1 MGIEIVPVNNPQ
13 GLLLYNRFPEL
24 VYRGTFKAP
33 PFPGDGLAGNWR
45 DALFGGVKAQ
55 LFLAFMNGKA
65 AGRIAA
71 ALHAGEQGR
80 EVGYFGYF
88 ETLPRREVTR
98 ALLAAAADWLADRD
112 VQVMVGP
119 VDLTPHERVGLLVEG
134 FEEFHLPGMP
144 YNPPYYRQLLEAGG
158 LELAME
164 LRAYAGD
171 LRQALPERLVK
182 VAERAAANPLRLREL
197 DVNNLASEGEVFSL
211 VHNGSMPGVW
221 GFVPLSPAEGA
232 AIWHRLIKHYDPA
245 LILVAEMAGRPAGLC
260 LTLAAAGG
268 NPGRPMARFRA
279 ARLAVLAVLPEYR
292 FKGVEAALILEAVR
306 RLRQR
311 KILLLE
317 LSQVAASNRMMNK
330 LIRNMGVLYCSKIY
344 HVYQR
349 RLPVHN

>member
-1 MGIEIVPVNNPQ
+1 
-13 GLLLYNRFPEL
+13 
-24 VYRGTFKAP
+24 
-33 PFPGDGLAGNWR
+33 
-45 DALFGGVKAQ
+45 
-55 LFLAFMNGKA
+55 MNGKA

-80 EVGYFGYF
+80 EAGYFGYF
-88 ETLPRREVTR
+88 EALPRQEVAR

-112 VQVMVGP
+112 VQMMVGP

-134 FEEFHLPGMP
+134 FGDFHLPGMP

-158 LELAME
+158 LEPAME

-171 LRQALPERLVK
+171 LTQTLPERLVK
-182 VAERAAANPLRLREL
+182 VAERAAANPLLRLREL
-197 DVNNLASEGEVFSL
+197 DVNNLTSEGKVFSL
-211 VHNGSMPGVW
+211 VHNGSMPDVW

-232 AIWHRLIKHYDPA
+232 AIWHRLIKQYDPG
-245 LILVAEMAGRPAGLC
+245 LILVAEIDGRPAGLC

-268 NPGRPMARFRA
+268 KPGRHIMARPRA

-292 FKGVEAALILEAVR
+292 FKGVEAALILETVR

-317 LSQVAASNRMMNK
+317 LSQVAASNRMMNR
-330 LIRNMGVLYCSKIY
+330 LIRNMGVLYLQQNLTMFTGTAACAKLI
-344 HVYQR
+344 
-349 RLPVHN
+349 